1 MKTEKKRIAV
11 IFGGCSP
18 EHDVSLESA
27 AAVIE
32 NIDRERFM
40 PICIGITSE
49 GEWRLCR
56 DDAAAIRSGEWGGE
70 ESAEC
75 CLSPDRRAHEL
86 LVLRGDRAERIK
98 LDAVFPV
105 LHGKNG
111 EDGTLQGICELAG
124 IPLVGCGTL
133 ASAICMDKYR
143 AHELAARAGVAV
155 PRSFTVGGGY
165 DATALR
171 ERAAK
176 LGYPLFIKP
185 SRAGSSFGIS
195 EIFSEDELDGAV
207 EGALLYDDTVVI
219 EETIEGFEVG
229 CAVMGE
235 GESLVF
241 GEPDEVEL
249 CGGFF
254 DFDEKYK
261 LITSRI
267 HVPARVPAAVR
278 ERIKGTAGVI
288 YRALDCRGFARVDMF
303 LTPGGRIVFNE
314 VNTIPGFTEHSRFPG
329 MMRAAEIS
337 FSDVITRVIEAAR

>member
-1 MKTEKKRIAV
+1 MKEKKRIAV
-11 IFGGCSP
+11 ICGGCSP

-32 NIDRERFM
+32 NIDRERFI
-40 PICIGITSE
+40 PICIGITRE
-49 GEWRLCR
+49 GKWRLCR
-56 DDAAAIRSGEWGGE
+56 DDAATVRSGEWGGE
-70 ESAEC
+70 KFADC

-86 LVLRGDRAERIK
+86 LVLRDGGVERIK

-155 PRSFTVGGGY
+155 PRSFTVSGDH
-165 DATALR
+165 DAAALR
-171 ERAAK
+171 ARAAE

-195 EIFSEDELDGAV
+195 KIFSEDELDGAV
-207 EGALLYDDTVVI
+207 KSALLYDDTVVI

-235 GESLVF
+235 GDALVF

-249 CGGFF
+249 CRGFF

-267 HVPARVPAAVR
+267 HVPARVPETVR
-278 ERIKGTAGVI
+278 ERVKSTAGVI

-303 LTPGGRIVFNE
+303 LTPDGRIVFNE
-314 VNTIPGFTEHSRFPG
+314 VNTIPGFTAHSRFPG
-329 MMRAAEIS
+329 MMRAAGGA
-337 FSDVITRVIEAAR
+337 FPDVITRAIEAAR